1 MSKKSN
7 VDKIRAAKE
16 AERAKAKPRS
26 VDNDILFS
34 LPAAKA
40 MFVSL
45 AAGVVCNVIS
55 YFGGFTGIELLE
67 SGARYVA
74 YAFYALTFFLLV
86 VARVQA
92 GKLTKKRRAEQ
103 QQDQQQTTP
112 SSTKKKKRRRK

>member
-45 AAGVVCNVIS
+45 AAGIACNVIS

-103 QQDQQQTTP
+103 QQAAP
-112 SSTKKKKRRRK
+112 SSAKKKKRRRK

>member
-40 MFVSL
+40 MFVAL
-45 AAGVVCNVIS
+45 AAGIACNVIS
-55 YFGGFTGIELLE
+55 YFGGFAGIDLLE
-67 SGARYVA
+67 TGARYVA
-74 YAFYALTFFLLV
+74 YTFYALTFFLLV

-92 GKLTKKRRAEQ
+92 GRLTKKRRAEQ
-103 QQDQQQTTP
+103 DQAQQQAA
-112 SSTKKKKRRRK
+112 SSSSKKKKRRRK

>member
-40 MFVSL
+40 MFISL
-45 AAGVVCNVIS
+45 AAGIACNVIS